1 MENLVTEEKIGIIN
15 YESLRIF
22 FMRVQKKGFTLI
34 EILLVIGIIAVLA
47 TVVIVALDPAK
58 RFQDARDSR
67 RLSDIESIL
76 SAIQQSIIDNKGILP
91 PGIDMTE
98 RQIGTAASGCSLSTD
113 VCSVANDGDCVDL
126 SASLA
131 KYLKS
136 IPNDPANGSAE
147 LTHYAVVADANN
159 LITVKAC
166 DSTDATIS
174 AVSR

>member
-1 MENLVTEEKIGIIN
+1 M
-15 YESLRIF
+15 
-22 FMRVQKKGFTLI
+22 QKEQKGFTLI

-67 RLSDIESIL
+67 RLSDIQSIL
-76 SAIQQSIIDNKGILP
+76 SATQQYIVDNKGILP
-91 PGIDMTE
+91 PGLDMTE
-98 RQIGTAASGCSLSTD
+98 RQIGTAIGGCTLTTNT
-113 VCSVANDGDCVDL
+113 CSVSGDGDCIDL
-126 SASLA
+126 SSTLA

-136 IPNDPANGSAE
+136 MPSDPASGSSTQ
-147 LTHYAVVADANN
+147 THYSVVADANN

-166 DSTDATIS
+166 DSTDPAIS